1 MKKNTMSNLNAI
13 ATSTAAV
20 EALKNIFPNMDIE
33 TTFAEVTAEWKKN
46 QAKSEANAKT
56 YAAAKEP
63 VFEVLDSTPKTVKE
77 IFAAAT
83 GLPEGFTANKI
94 QWALLN
100 LWNDEAKAIDNGKN
114 PKTYILKPEE

>member
-1 MKKNTMSNLNAI
+1 MKKNTMSNLNTI
-13 ATSTAAV
+13 ATSTAAI
-20 EALKNIFPNMDIE
+20 EAIKALFPSMDVE
-33 TTFAEVTAEWKKN
+33 TTFAEVNAEWKKN

-77 IFAAAT
+77 IFAAAVD
-83 GLPEGFTANKI
+83 LPEGFTANKI

-100 LWNDEAKAIDNGKN
+100 LWNDEVVAFDNGKN
-114 PKTYILKPEE
+114 PKTYALRG